1 VRLFAVWSIAMNKAP
16 LKAQHWLI
24 FAIVAALFF
33 AWGAWLMRST
43 EVRPVDNLQQW
54 RDVLL
59 QPLAEDELVL
69 RDLQALTS
77 GELWL
82 EPRLD
87 GARLAYRA
95 TLEGEEGE
103 WSLQAEVALS
113 KNQRDSL
120 MATQG
125 LKAGD
130 AELALDQSLAAQMA
144 TFSIASLNL
153 YAPQALAS
161 ERLAASLGQS
171 RLTLELAEGQAW
183 VYPQWGLTVHLRGD
197 DVALLHAVPRKAFR
211 ATR

>member
-1 VRLFAVWSIAMNKAP
+1 MNKAP

-24 FAIVAALFF
+24 FAIVAVLFF
-33 AWGAWLMRST
+33 AWGAWLMRSS
-43 EVRPVDNLQQW
+43 EVRPVANLQQW
-54 RDVLL
+54 RDALL
-59 QPLAEDELVL
+59 QPLAEDGLTL
-69 RDLQALTS
+69 RDVQALVH

-87 GARLAYRA
+87 GARLSYRA
-95 TLEGEEGE
+95 TLQGEEGE
-103 WSLQAEVALS
+103 WSLQAELALS

-120 MATQG
+120 MAAQG

-130 AELALDQSLAAQMA
+130 AELALDESLAAQMA

>member
-1 VRLFAVWSIAMNKAP
+1 MNKPP

-24 FAIVAALFF
+24 FVIVAVLFF
-33 AWGAWLMRST
+33 AWGAWLMRSS
-43 EVRPVDNLQQW
+43 EVQPVANLQQW
-54 RDVLL
+54 RDALL
-59 QPLAEDELVL
+59 QLLAEDGLTL
-69 RDLQALTS
+69 RDVQALAP

-87 GARLAYRA
+87 GARLTYRT

-103 WSLQAEVALS
+103 WSLQAELALS
-113 KNQRDSL
+113 QGQRDSL
-120 MATQG
+120 MVAQG

-130 AELALDQSLAAQMA
+130 AELALDESLTEQMA

-153 YAPQALAS
+153 SAPQALAS
-161 ERLAASLGQS
+161 ERLAASLGQP
-171 RLTLELAEGQAW
+171 RLTLELADGQAW

-197 DVALLHAVPRKAFR
+197 DVELLHAVPREAFR